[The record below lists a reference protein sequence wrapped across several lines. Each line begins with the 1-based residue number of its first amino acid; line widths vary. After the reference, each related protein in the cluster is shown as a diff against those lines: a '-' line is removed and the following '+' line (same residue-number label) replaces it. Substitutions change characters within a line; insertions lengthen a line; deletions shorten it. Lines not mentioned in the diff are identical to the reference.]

1 MKIRLYT
8 LGLLTALLVAQT
20 QPPEAANP
28 EADQNQTWLN
38 QVKKGIEGKEH
49 QPAEQVFKNI
59 VVLKG
64 KEAGRLPG
72 MMGALTGLLGV
83 GCAGC
88 HEPNQWD
95 VETPQK
101 KTARA
106 HFEMQ
111 GRLNKEYFNGE
122 NKITCYTCHRGKLKP
137 DSI

>member
-1 MKIRLYT
+1 MKLLAVLFAAT
-8 LGLLTALLVAQT
+8 LLSAQT
-20 QPPEAANP
+20 TTPKFASP

-38 QVKKGIEGKEH
+38 QVKKGLQGKEH

-83 GCAGC
+83 GCAHC

-95 VETPQK
+95 LETPQK
-101 KTARA
+101 KTTRS

-111 GRLNKEYFNGE
+111 GKLNKEYFNGE
-122 NKITCYTCHRGKLKP
+122 NKITCFTCHRGKPKP